1 VVGPDVGIVDA
12 CGVAEKKLGAG
23 GGGAILGG
31 GIVVGGSIEGVP
43 GIPGTVPRGGC
54 IPGGGII
61 PGGGGATA
69 VGGTTFA
76 SWNPSIPF
84 LFIKYA
90 TKTIPTPT
98 ARIVRSFVFILYQY
112 GTIKLKDVVATSM
125 STNARSKI
133 SS

>member
-1 VVGPDVGIVDA
+1 VGPLVGIADA

-23 GGGAILGG
+23 GGGAILIEGMLVG
-31 GIVVGGSIEGVP
+31 EGIAGVP
-43 GIPGTVPRGGC
+43 GIPATIPGGGC

-69 VGGTTFA
+69 VGATTFA
-76 SWNPSIPF
+76 SWNPSTPF
-84 LFIKYA
+84 FFMKYA

-112 GTIKLKDVVATSM
+112 GTIKLKGVVATSM